1 MVLKTLNIRQ
11 QRIVIPERWETKEVT
26 EPYDYPQISAG
37 YGTKRGNPGGIFTNL
52 PELRR

>member
-11 QRIVIPERWETKEVT
+11 QRIVIPERWETKAVV

-37 YGTKRGNPGGIFTNL
+37 YGTRRGNPGGILINF
-52 PELRR
+52 PEFRR